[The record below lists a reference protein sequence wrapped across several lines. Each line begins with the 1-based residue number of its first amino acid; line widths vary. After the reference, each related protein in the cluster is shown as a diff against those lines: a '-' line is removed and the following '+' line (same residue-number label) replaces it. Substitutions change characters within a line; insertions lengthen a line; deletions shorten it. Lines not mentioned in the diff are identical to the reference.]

1 MKKTLDIIRAAKA
14 AAPILAAA
22 SPEQKNLALEKIAD
36 LEKIEIPEEELN
48 ASLQPVADAN
58 HMPIEEVKRR
68 IPLADY
74 IMDLRVSKAL
84 ELVKANAVITDEAPA
99 EEKAE

>member
-22 SPEQKNLALEKIAD
+22 SPEQKNLALEKIAE
-36 LEKIEIPEEELN
+36 LENIQIPDEELN
-48 ASLQPVADAN
+48 ANLQPIADAN
-58 HMPIEEVKRR
+58 HMNVEDVKRR
-68 IPLADY
+68 LPMADY
-74 IMDLRVSKAL
+74 LMDLRVSKAL
-84 ELVKANAVITDEAPA
+84 ELVKANAEIVA